1 MQCKCSP
8 YYSSSCKD
16 TLVFLLEI
24 YEIFWLGVAIGG
36 GIGVTPLSTTNWYMG
51 FVNNICPECSRG
63 DLDQNID
70 GDGRWKIE
78 W

>member
-1 MQCKCSP
+1 M
-8 YYSSSCKD
+8 
-16 TLVFLLEI
+16 LEI

>member
-1 MQCKCSP
+1 M
-8 YYSSSCKD
+8 
-16 TLVFLLEI
+16 
-24 YEIFWLGVAIGG
+24 
-36 GIGVTPLSTTNWYMG
+36 TPVSTTNWFMG
-51 FVNNICPECSRG
+51 IVNNICPECRSG

>member
-1 MQCKCSP
+1 MNRQSPSHTKLVACS
-8 YYSSSCKD
+8 
-16 TLVFLLEI
+16 
-24 YEIFWLGVAIGG
+24 GVGG

-51 FVNNICPECSRG
+51 FVNNICPECNYG
-63 DLDQNID
+63 DLDQNND